1 MPEQCRSYLMAYPEP
16 GRRGRQQS
24 LLRMRDSE
32 PARYLSTALG
42 DRGYRYTGDIINH
55 NHPEYEGRIFN
66 PSFRPT
72 LIAYDYS
79 FLRESDLIFQVTR
92 PAMHDHLFGD
102 RKNRGRSFM
111 DIEDLVYAAPGACFE
126 ICSRPQ
132 MVLKDSLAALS
143 PELAKR
149 QVTEFHYYR
158 GATYRAY
165 GPVKNRREWVR
176 FKKDDGLTALFLIYV
191 EHAWAGGPGVLMAF
205 GMGGLETQVWCYR
218 LANDFSHLLCTT
230 SFAMAEMRRGALPT
244 RPTSMEWSLD
254 WEINLLASAP
264 LPVAGDPLRAA

>member
-1 MPEQCRSYLMAYPEP
+1 MTEESSCYLNAYAKPR
-16 GRRGRQQS
+16 RRGRQQS
-24 LLRMRDSE
+24 RLEIRDSDG
-32 PARYLSTALG
+32 ARYLSGALRDLG
-42 DRGYRYTGDIINH
+42 FRYRGDIVNH
-55 NHPEYEGRIFN
+55 NHPEYEGRILG

-79 FLRESDLIFQVTR
+79 FLRENDLIFQVTR

-102 RKNRGRSFM
+102 RKNRGRSFL
-111 DIEDLVYAAPGACFE
+111 DIEELVYAVPGACFE

-149 QVTEFHYYR
+149 EAMEFHYYR

-165 GPVKNRREWVR
+165 GPVKNRRELVR

-191 EHAWAGGPGVLMAF
+191 EHAWPGGPAVLMAF

-230 SFAMAEMRRGALPT
+230 SFALAEMRRGALPT
-244 RPTSMEWSLD
+244 RPTGMEWCLD
-254 WEINLLASAP
+254 WEINLVARAP
-264 LPVAGDPLRAA
+264 LPLAGDPLRAA